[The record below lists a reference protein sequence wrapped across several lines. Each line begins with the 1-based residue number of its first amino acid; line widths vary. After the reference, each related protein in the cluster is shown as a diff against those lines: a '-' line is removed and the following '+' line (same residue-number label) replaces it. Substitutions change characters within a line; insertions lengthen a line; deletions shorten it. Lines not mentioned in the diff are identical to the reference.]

1 MANMQVQSLYAQKK
15 REFAMVGN
23 GTERFEL
30 DFLDALV
37 RALRTIN
44 RRCNLATRITYP
56 TSTEQTVAL
65 DEDYEDVV
73 GDVVTVNLVQ
83 MGQKLKQGSELDYK
97 VLVASIPGR
106 IDEIRMDIIN
116 QAQDSDTDDET
127 DFVGLGALG

>member
-97 VLVASIPGR
+97 VLVASIPRR
-106 IDEIRMDIIN
+106 IDEIRTDIIN